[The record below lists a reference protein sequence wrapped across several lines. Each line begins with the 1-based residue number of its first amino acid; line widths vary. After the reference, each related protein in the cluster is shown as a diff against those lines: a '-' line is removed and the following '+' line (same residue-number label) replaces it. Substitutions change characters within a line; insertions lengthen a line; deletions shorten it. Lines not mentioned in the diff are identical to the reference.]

1 MANCATTPKKLLLR
15 RDTDANWTRS
25 NPLLGNGEPGF
36 EYNTGKL
43 KVGDGVTY
51 WRQLPYIGG
60 GTTNGGSGAGT
71 EDSFDGGGPASTYGA
86 LPGTI
91 DAGGVV

>member
-15 RDTDANWTRS
+15 RDTDINWTRS
-25 NPLLGNGEPGF
+25 NPLLGSGEPGF

-60 GTTNGGSGAGT
+60 NTSGII
-71 EDSFDGGGPASTYGA
+71 DSFDGGTPSSVYGTT
-86 LPGTI
+86 PGII
-91 DAGGVV
+91 DAGGVL